1 MHYFKDHPQDSELI
15 VNNLRLLN
23 YDIKEAN
30 TTFRLNVELLSIE
43 NMKLHPKLTISIIHF
58 LVSKLFDDDSFI
70 NSFKNMYPPRTQI
83 EQSVYKQEIAK
94 FLKNSNKIPKN
105 FMITKIMMDQRIFI
119 FLRYISEFA
128 LRAQFLFQFPIKQLK
143 TFYLDPKRLLIEDRP
158 CINDCNDMFIISNY
172 QFENLQNLNIPIQ
185 IIKILTGLIGHQI
198 LVQVK
203 KLKKLLKENCLFI
216 DSIIPTI
223 DYVSQQLKTERD
235 FSLKLIQ
242 QLQNCKNQI
251 SPQYLSKERKLD
263 RKPQLDQSYK
273 VFNGIQNII
282 KQFQEQKMD
291 INMSQIQSTIRL
303 DKFCEEG
310 NLNKLHEIHN
320 NKIQNLTNQVEKIE
334 KETWVKDRGVK
345 CLSQSEETLNKI
357 KELKKLV
364 QSKRI
369 NSN

>member
-1 MHYFKDHPQDSELI
+1 MHYFKDHPTDQELI

-30 TTFRLNVELLSIE
+30 TTFRLNIEQLTIE
-43 NMKLHPKLTISIIHF
+43 NMKAHPKLTISIIHF
-58 LVSKLFDDDSFI
+58 FVSKLFDDDSFI
-70 NSFKNMYPPRTQI
+70 NSFKTLYPPRTQI

-105 FMITKIMMDQRIFI
+105 FLITKVMMDQRIFI

-128 LRAQFLFQFPIKQLK
+128 LRAQFLNLFPTKQLK

-198 LVQVK
+198 LLQVK

-216 DSIIPTI
+216 DSILPTI
-223 DYVSQQLKTERD
+223 DQVSSQLKSERD

-242 QLQNCKNQI
+242 QLCKLI
-251 SPQYLSKERKLD
+251 YYLRKLKERKLD

-291 INMSQIQSTIRL
+291 INMNQIQSTIRL
-303 DKFCEEG
+303 DKFCEED

-320 NKIQNLTNQVEKIE
+320 NKISNLTKQVEKIE
-334 KETWVKDRGVK
+334 KETWVKDRGNK
-345 CLSQSEETLNKI
+345 CISQSEDTLNKI
-357 KELKKLV
+357 KELKRLV
-364 QSKRI
+364 QSKKT
-369 NSN
+369 NNN